1 MFLDLLST
9 GGLGAITGLIGSVIT
24 GITNY
29 KMQKIKNEH
38 DIAMIQAESAAI
50 RIEAEANIK
59 VTRAETEGKVA
70 IAEVEALKTT
80 YQQAAKPLF
89 ERSYMRA
96 LMASKWFS
104 WIGALIAFLFGVVD
118 FLSKAARPVLTYYLM
133 GCSTWLTIIAYTVLK
148 ESIGT
153 GNALSPDRAYDLFY
167 LVVMAIIF
175 LTVSCVSW
183 WFCDRQ
189 TSKFLMRLQD
199 GNLKETG
206 APF

>member
-1 MFLDLLST
+1 MLLDLLST

-29 KMQKIKNEH
+29 KMQKIKNDHE
-38 DIAMIQAESAAI
+38 IRMIQAESDAI

-70 IAEVEALKTT
+70 IAEVEALKET
-80 YQQAAKPLF
+80 YRQAAKPLF
-89 ERSYMRA
+89 ERSYMRI
-96 LMASKWFS
+96 LMASRWFS
-104 WIGALIAFLFGVVD
+104 WIGALIAFLFGFVD
-118 FLSKAARPVLTYYLM
+118 FMSKSCRPVLTYYLM
-133 GCSTWLTIIAYTVLK
+133 GCSTWLTIITYKIMK
-148 ESIGT
+148 EST
-153 GNALSPDRAYDLFY
+153 GSGNVLATDKAYDLFY